1 MILYYKAK
9 YKKAIIGLTIA
20 AAFYFI
26 FIFNLDNFLSGDA
39 AYLQKAIY
47 AYNKGGL
54 IELLLSS
61 RQTFVEQRMSIFFNA
76 PFFDQLFGI
85 GGNRTVEM
93 DFFDVLLNMGYTGI
107 LIYFSSWIYLF
118 LKLKQNK
125 KNNNLIKIIFASDT
139 ILLGMSTFA
148 GHIYFSSTAGLFIA
162 TLNALMFY
170 KQSYEK

>member
-1 MILYYKAK
+1 MALFPFILYNLYERGRKIFFIGCCLIVCLGILIISKAAILSAIFSVILILYYKAK

-61 RQTFVEQRMSIFFNA
+61 RQTFEKKLFSIS
-76 PFFDQLFGI
+76 
-85 GGNRTVEM
+85 
-93 DFFDVLLNMGYTGI
+93 
-107 LIYFSSWIYLF
+107 LIRPLSANYFV
-118 LKLKQNK
+118 
-125 KNNNLIKIIFASDT
+125 
-139 ILLGMSTFA
+139 
-148 GHIYFSSTAGLFIA
+148 
-162 TLNALMFY
+162 
-170 KQSYEK
+170 